1 MPDSRPNDQLL
12 SSSFL
17 KTKQQQIKSFV
28 PITACDTGDTDCP
41 KFPPIILRKT
51 NRKAHELV
59 YLRPGVKEEHKGS
72 SPGSATPLGVPSLL
86 QSTQREAAAWQVQT
100 EACNFS
106 CLSCKV
112 SADGCSL
119 WGQET
124 VLSPFIP
131 HYILRDAFFQEL
143 GMQELG
149 QGPLTGGFCIP
160 DQEAG
165 HIQRKIET
173 KLFRSWL

>member
-1 MPDSRPNDQLL
+1 MNWFISALVSR
-12 SSSFL
+12 
-17 KTKQQQIKSFV
+17 KSTREV
-28 PITACDTGDTDCP
+28 A
-41 KFPPIILRKT
+41 L
-51 NRKAHELV
+51 
-59 YLRPGVKEEHKGS
+59 
-72 SPGSATPLGVPSLL
+72 GSATPLGVPSLL

-173 KLFRSWL
+173 KLFRL